1 MQITNIHEC
10 HSRLRLRLAE
20 YFNYHI
26 YLFCLFLHTNAQP
39 FAAWIVDQMVS
50 VSRENVDVIQAMLE
64 IYVINCH
71 AIPVALNMVNV
82 KTERAFARKDG
93 MDAIAHCVSI
103 STSTSHPFI
112 PFRFFR
118 FIFPTEEFFG
128 YKGTGTK
135 MPYAQRQTIQMKCHE
150 FGFYCRPMCEA
161 HSIAGDRPLLHCTM
175 YSGRVKNIQAI

>member
-112 PFRFFR
+112 PFRFFVLFLPPKSLSVTKEQVR
-118 FIFPTEEFFG
+118 KCQTHNG
-128 YKGTGTK
+128 KLYK
-135 MPYAQRQTIQMKCHE
+135 
-150 FGFYCRPMCEA
+150 
-161 HSIAGDRPLLHCTM
+161 
-175 YSGRVKNIQAI
+175 

>member
-26 YLFCLFLHTNAQP
+26 YLFRLFLHTNAQP

-112 PFRFFR
+112 PFRFFVLFLPPKSLSVTKEQVR
-118 FIFPTEEFFG
+118 KCQTHNG
-128 YKGTGTK
+128 KLYKWNVMNLVFTVVRCVK
-135 MPYAQRQTIQMKCHE
+135 H
-150 FGFYCRPMCEA
+150 
-161 HSIAGDRPLLHCTM
+161 IA
-175 YSGRVKNIQAI
+175 